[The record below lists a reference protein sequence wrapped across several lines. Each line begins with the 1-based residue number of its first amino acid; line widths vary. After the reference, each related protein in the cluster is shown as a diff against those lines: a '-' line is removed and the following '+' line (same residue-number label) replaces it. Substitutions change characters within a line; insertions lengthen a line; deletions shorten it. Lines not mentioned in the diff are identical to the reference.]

1 MSKSVLL
8 FLAIS
13 FTAAVMFR
21 PTNGAVLCNAEVLM
35 EKIIDFSN
43 PEERSSWTIVN
54 DGVMGGRSTSLMRI
68 TDEGFANFAGILS
81 LENNGGFASTR
92 SSLLNR
98 SLGGCDGLVIRV
110 KGDGR
115 SYRFRLRTS
124 KDFDGV
130 AYQREFQTA
139 EGKWI
144 ELVLPF
150 TEFVASYRGRLLPE
164 RGSVDPSAIRQ
175 IGFLIAD
182 KKPRPFTLTI
192 AWIASYHSTVKP

>member
-1 MSKSVLL
+1 
-8 FLAIS
+8 
-13 FTAAVMFR
+13 
-21 PTNGAVLCNAEVLM
+21 M

-43 PEERSSWTIVN
+43 PEDRSLWTIVN
-54 DGVMGGRSTSLMRI
+54 DDVMGGRSTSLMRI

-98 SLGGCDGLVIRV
+98 SLDGCDGLVIRV

-124 KDFDGV
+124 KDLDGV
-130 AYQREFQTA
+130 AYQREFQTTK
-139 EGKWI
+139 GKWT

-150 TEFVASYRGRLLPE
+150 VEFVASYRGRLLPE
-164 RGSVDPSAIRQ
+164 RGPVNPAEIRQ
-175 IGFLIAD
+175 VGILIAD
-182 KKPRPFTLTI
+182 KKPGPFTLTI
-192 AWIASYHSTVKP
+192 AWIASYRGTVTP